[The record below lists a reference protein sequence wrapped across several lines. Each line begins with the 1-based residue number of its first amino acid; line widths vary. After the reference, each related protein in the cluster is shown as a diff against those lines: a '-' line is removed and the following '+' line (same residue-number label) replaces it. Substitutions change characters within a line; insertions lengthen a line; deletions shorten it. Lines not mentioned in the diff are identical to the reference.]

1 VDSRVLLLLAFGL
14 PLPAY
19 MLVQS
24 LWIQVKVNW
33 LTPAYV
39 PLLIGVVLWWSRS
52 GYPLR
57 WPRLARW
64 TVASFVLLQT
74 LVLAA
79 PLVRL
84 VPPGRG
90 SSWEGWDEIAER
102 AEYWEDTIDV
112 EDGREGN
119 VFFFAAD
126 YRDAAQLGRNL
137 ELLWRKEGEHHLI
150 AGHTDSGEPTLAQ
163 NVIGVKALQFD
174 HWERPRWH
182 VGQDAIFVLP
192 RPAQRAAVL
201 AEVGR
206 CFESVDR
213 LDRFDIERLGIRLM
227 QVDIFVCRSYR
238 GPIEGS

>member
-1 VDSRVLLLLAFGL
+1 
-14 PLPAY
+14 
-19 MLVQS
+19 
-24 LWIQVKVNW
+24 
-33 LTPAYV
+33 
-39 PLLIGVVLWWSRS
+39 
-52 GYPLR
+52 
-57 WPRLARW
+57 
-64 TVASFVLLQT
+64 
-74 LVLAA
+74 
-79 PLVRL
+79 
-84 VPPGRG
+84 
-90 SSWEGWDEIAER
+90 
-102 AEYWEDTIDV
+102 
-112 EDGREGN
+112 